1 LDHILQGIGNQLS
14 YLKLTKITSQVA
26 HRWITFCPNLTHLH
40 IESLRNT
47 RILTYTNDWFCPLV
61 EKGILKVE
69 KLTYLSLMCC
79 NLGEQEANQIATLK
93 NLSYLNLWGNHLLAE
108 DENALI
114 TPKRI
119 PSKKQSNQEAFQFH
133 LTQLTYLNL
142 SYTCEYAGPIDP
154 SLSFIVPRLGLF
166 QELTEL
172 SYNGV
177 TFLNSDFRT
186 FINSLKTL
194 PHLQK
199 LSLADS
205 GITDSR
211 AQQIANNLPNLTSLS
226 VCSNFHIT
234 LAGVTTILTSL
245 KQLTEI
251 DISFTQVGDQEEF
264 PQVIDALLEHH
275 HDFSRFIYY
284 VNFET
289 KTQQQRE
296 MFETQRGRLLDKFP
310 NCDVD
315 FDHAMI
321 LGIR

>member
-1 LDHILQGIGNQLS
+1 LDHILQGIGSQLS

-40 IESLRNT
+40 IENLRNT
-47 RILTYTNDWFCPLV
+47 RIIDYTNDWFCPLV

-69 KLTYLSLMCC
+69 KLRYLSLMCC
-79 NLGEQEANQIATLK
+79 NLGKQEANQIATLK
-93 NLSYLNLWGNHLLAE
+93 NLTYLNLWGNLLGE

-114 TPKRI
+114 TPKCI
-119 PSKKQSNQEAFQFH
+119 PSEEESNQEAFQFH

-142 SYTCEYAGPIDP
+142 SYTCKYAGPIEP

-166 QELTEL
+166 QQLTEL

-177 TFLNSDFRT
+177 AFFNSDFPT

-199 LSLADS
+199 LSLADA
-205 GITDSR
+205 GINDNR
-211 AQQIANNLPNLTSLS
+211 AQQIADNLPNLTSLN
-226 VCSNFHIT
+226 VYHNFHIT

-251 DISFTQVGDQEEF
+251 DISLTQVMDQEEIS
-264 PQVIDALLEHH
+264 QVIDALLEHH
-275 HDFSRFIYY
+275 HDFSMFIYY
-284 VNFET
+284 VNFEK
-289 KTQQQRE
+289 KTQQERE